1 MTHMDDWNDERLLT
15 EAERWTWWPPDTTV
29 IEEPAYLLTLW
40 TEDPARNLV
49 HWTHAAD
56 DTADAGVAVIGEV
69 LQRLRAAGR
78 TGVRWW
84 VTEAT
89 RPTNLEDLLL
99 RRGFQEAERVD
110 ILTWDL
116 GTGAEAAL
124 PALDVPPDVTTE
136 LVRDEATLRAMHELA
151 ARGFGEAP
159 PTEEQL
165 RHYAR
170 ELEEQERTGRR
181 TSFEFVA
188 SVDGRP
194 VSSAGFT
201 LVGQVARF
209 WGAATLPE
217 ARGKG
222 AYRALVAARCAEA
235 RRRGARVALTKARVG
250 TSGPILRRAGFRALG
265 QERCYTLTW

>member
-1 MTHMDDWNDERLLT
+1 MAGRDEWSDKRLLA
-15 EAERWTWWPPDTTV
+15 EAERWTWWTPETSV
-29 IEEPAYLLTLW
+29 IEEPEYLLTEW
-40 TEDPARNLV
+40 KEGPARNVV
-49 HWTHAAD
+49 HWTHAPGR
-56 DTADAGVAVIGEV
+56 AGEALIEEV
-69 LQRLRAAGR
+69 QGRLRADGR

-84 VTEAT
+84 VTPAT
-89 RPTNLEDLLL
+89 QPAGMEDALIGQ
-99 RRGFQEAERVD
+99 GFRLVERVD
-110 ILTWDL
+110 ILAWDL
-116 GTGAEAAL
+116 GSGNGEPAM
-124 PALDVPPDVTTE
+124 PALDVPPDVRVE
-136 LVRDEATLRAMHELA
+136 LVRDEATLRTMHELA

-159 PTEEQL
+159 PSDELL
-165 RHYAR
+165 RHFAQ
-170 ELEEQERTGRR
+170 ELDEQERSDRR

-188 SVDGRP
+188 FVDGEP

-235 RRRGARVALTKARVG
+235 HRRGGRIALTKARTG

-265 QERCYTLTW
+265 QERCYELAW